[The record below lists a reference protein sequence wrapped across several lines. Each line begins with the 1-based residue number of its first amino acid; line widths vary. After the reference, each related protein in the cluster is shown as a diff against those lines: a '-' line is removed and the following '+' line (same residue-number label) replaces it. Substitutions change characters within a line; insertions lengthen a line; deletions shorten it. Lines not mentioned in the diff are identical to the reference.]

1 MTFLWATGSDDLLKE
16 VKLKLGGVK
25 DTLSR
30 NLEIRK
36 VSSILYKKK
45 FRIQSLKA
53 RIWNQL
59 KN

>member
-16 VKLKLGGVK
+16 VKLKLGGGVK

-36 VSSILYKKK
+36 KVSSILYKKNLESK
-45 FRIQSLKA
+45 V
-53 RIWNQL
+53 
-59 KN
+59 